1 MTAPNSVAAF
11 VDILVA
17 APTFIGAAGEFPAP
31 FAAPGRKR
39 RFSDREAR

>member
-31 FAAPGRKR
+31 DCG
-39 RFSDREAR
+39 ARQGMQAF